1 MENKITGK
9 DRIDDIKYIIFPCV
23 FGVMWGIFEM
33 VIGSYLHLIKFPLRG
48 ALMAGF
54 GVVFMCVLRSYVNR
68 RGVNLIA
75 GFCAICVKLFSYG
88 GFKIGPIVGIAIE
101 SFIFE
106 IVFSLFSVNKFS
118 ILVSSFLAVLEG
130 IPHFFITTWLIYGG
144 GIFDA
149 YLKAISEISK
159 IFGLSK
165 EFYIK
170 ILFLWLFGHII
181 IALFSFMISLK
192 LIKWLK
198 NEMA

>member
-1 MENKITGK
+1 MENDLSVKEKIN
-9 DRIDDIKYIIFPCV
+9 DIKFFVFPTV

-33 VIGSYLHLIKFPLRG
+33 IIGSYLHMIRFPLRG

-54 GVVFMCVLRSYVNR
+54 GAVFMCVLRSYVNR
-68 RGVNLIA
+68 KGVNLIA

-88 GFKIGPIVGIAIE
+88 GFKIGPVVGIAIE

-106 IVFSLFSVNKFS
+106 IVFSLFSINRFS
-118 ILVSSFLAVLEG
+118 ILISSFLAVLEG
-130 IPHFFITTWLIYGG
+130 IPHFFITTWIIYGG

-149 YLKAISEISK
+149 YLNAISEISR

-165 EFYIK
+165 EFYLK
-170 ILFLWLFGHII
+170 VLVLWISGHII
-181 IALFSFMISLK
+181 IALFSFFISLK